1 MSYWDKVRKKEAR
14 RKITNEVL
22 NAPEFKEYM
31 VKHEEQA
38 VLNALGRFT
47 FMMCGFLET
56 RHGYKSKGLKKFL
69 NFVMVNLKCTE
80 DNVDFFKDYDAYYK
94 DEYGLDVLAELGLAL
109 EEKNEN

>member
-31 VKHEEQA
+31 RQHEEQA
-38 VLNALGRFT
+38 VLNALGRFA

-56 RHGYKSKGLKKFL
+56 RHGYKGKGLKKFL
-69 NFVMVNLKCTE
+69 SFVVLNLHCTE

-94 DEYGLDVLAELGLAL
+94 DEFGLDVLAELGLGL
-109 EEKNEN
+109 EEKE

>member
-1 MSYWDKVRKKEAR
+1 MSYWDKVRKKEVR
-14 RKITNEVL
+14 RKITNEIL

-38 VLNALGRFT
+38 ILNALGRFT

-69 NFVMVNLKCTE
+69 ESVKAGLKET
-80 DNVDFFKDYDAYYK
+80 DNNVDFFVGYDTYYK
-94 DEYGLDVLAELGLAL
+94 EEYGLDVLAELGLAL

>member
-1 MSYWDKVRKKEAR
+1 MSYWDKVRKHEAR

-31 VKHEEQA
+31 RKHEEQA

-56 RHGYKSKGLKKFL
+56 RHGYKAAGLKKFL
-69 NFVMVNLKCTE
+69 EFVMVSLKETDGNE
-80 DNVDFFKDYDAYYK
+80 DFFVGYDKYYK
-94 DEYGLDVLAELGLAL
+94 EEYGLDVLAELGLGL
-109 EEKNEN
+109 EENK

>member
-31 VKHEEQA
+31 QKHEEQA
-38 VLNALGRFT
+38 VLNALGRFL

-69 NFVMVNLKCTE
+69 SYVVLNLKCTE
-80 DNVDFFKDYDAYYK
+80 DNVEFFKDYDSYYK

-109 EEKNEN
+109 EEKE

>member
-14 RKITNEVL
+14 KKLTQEVL

-31 VKHEEQA
+31 RQHEEQA

-56 RHGYKSKGLKKFL
+56 RHGYKKKGLEKFL
-69 NFVMVNLKCTE
+69 KSVIAGLEETE

-94 DEYGLDVLAELGLAL
+94 DEFGLDVLAELGLGL
-109 EEKNEN
+109 EEKA

>member
-14 RKITNEVL
+14 KKLTQEVL

-31 VKHEEQA
+31 RQHEEQA

-56 RHGYKSKGLKKFL
+56 RHGYKKKGLEKFL
-69 NFVMVNLKCTE
+69 KSVIAGLKETE

-94 DEYGLDVLAELGLAL
+94 DEFGLDVLAELGLGL
-109 EEKNEN
+109 EEKA